1 MSSEIIVGLMSL
13 IGTLAGSVTAIFVSN
28 KLTVYR
34 IDRLEEKVGKHNNLI
49 ERTYRLEEK
58 ENLLTEK
65 IKVANHRIEE
75 LEELHKGGQT

>member
-1 MSSEIIVGLMSL
+1 MPSEIIVGLMSL

-58 ENLLTEK
+58 ENLLSEK

>member
-1 MSSEIIVGLMSL
+1 MASEIIVGIMSL
-13 IGTLAGSVTAIFVSN
+13 FGTLAGSVAAILVSN

-58 ENLLTEK
+58 EHLLTEK

-75 LEELHKGGQT
+75 LESYHKPKEV